1 MKRFTFCLLALCL
14 ALAGCSKPAPAKAAD
29 GADWDESWITLG
41 NVLGVEEPGNGLT
54 LRDNNDALSV
64 SDMYL
69 ASWTIGEGAPYTNED
84 GDEVV
89 LYPARLDVLVYG
101 RRDETAAR
109 EALED
114 WTARQGET
122 YNVASTGEQEHN
134 GQDYAVSAYTCKSDT
149 NPYSRGVSAF
159 GIYESYAIS
168 AELNCTDSFAGD
180 EAAILGDFLDR
191 CHYATGEE

>member
-1 MKRFTFCLLALCL
+1 MKRFIPCLLALCL
-14 ALAGCSKPAPAKAAD
+14 TLTGCSKSAPARAAD
-29 GADWDESWITLG
+29 GADWDEDWITLG
-41 NVLGVEEPGNGLT
+41 NVLGVEAPGNGLV

-101 RRDETAAR
+101 RRDEAAAR

-114 WTARQGET
+114 WIARQGET
-122 YNVASTGEQEHN
+122 YDVTASEEQAHN
-134 GQDYAVSAYTCKSDT
+134 GQAYTVSMYTCKSNT

-159 GIYESYAIS
+159 GVYGSYAVS
-168 AELNCTDSFAGD
+168 AELNCEDGFSGD
-180 EAAILGDFLDR
+180 EAAILSDFLDG
-191 CHYATGEE
+191 CHYAP